1 MTCREVI
8 GFIMDYLDGAL
19 AVSQRREFE
28 KHLAV
33 CHSCV
38 AYLRTYE
45 QTLRMESA
53 TRIEDVT
60 IPEELVRAIL
70 ESRGV
75 R

>member
-19 AVSQRREFE
+19 AASERREFE

-33 CHSCV
+33 CRSCV

-45 QTLRMESA
+45 MTIRMESA
-53 TRIEDVT
+53 ARIEDVT
-60 IPEELVRAIL
+60 VPEELVQAIL
-70 ESRGV
+70 ASRKM
-75 R
+75 

>member
-8 GFIMDYLDGAL
+8 GFIMEYLDGAL
-19 AVSQRREFE
+19 SPRERSEFE

-38 AYLRTYE
+38 AYLRTYQATIRLE
-45 QTLRMESA
+45 TA

-60 IPEELVRAIL
+60 VPEELVRAIL
-70 ESRGV
+70 SSRGV
-75 R
+75 

>member
-1 MTCREVI
+1 VTCREVI

-19 AVSQRREFE
+19 AAGERREFE

-33 CHSCV
+33 CRSCV
-38 AYLRTYE
+38 AYLKTYE

-60 IPEELVRAIL
+60 LPEELVRAIL
-70 ESRGV
+70 ASKGM
-75 R
+75 

>member
-8 GFIMDYLDGAL
+8 GFIMEYLDGAL
-19 AVSQRREFE
+19 PPPERREFE

-33 CHSCV
+33 CYSCV

-45 QTLRMESA
+45 ATIRLETA

-60 IPEELVRAIL
+60 VPEDLVRAIL
-70 ESRGV
+70 ASRGA
-75 R
+75 

>member
-19 AVSQRREFE
+19 AAGERSEFE

-33 CHSCV
+33 CRSCV
-38 AYLRTYE
+38 AYLKTYE
-45 QTLRMESA
+45 MTIRMESV

-60 IPEELVRAIL
+60 VPEELVRAIL
-70 ESRGV
+70 SSKGM
-75 R
+75 

>member
-19 AVSQRREFE
+19 AAAERREFE

-33 CHSCV
+33 CRSCV

-45 QTLRMESA
+45 MTIRMESA
-53 TRIEDVT
+53 ARIEDVT
-60 IPEELVRAIL
+60 VPEELVQAIL
-70 ESRGV
+70 ASRKM
-75 R
+75 